1 MAFSYLDKTK
11 LSEMARAAKDAMQP
25 FFDSFDEY
33 ERIAQNKPKSNIPQG
48 LPKVTDGTI
57 AAYVSSTPKAI
68 IQQIPTG
75 EVEALDE
82 DKDLAGIAEL
92 VLTEN
97 ILPNANSTGT
107 VIQKSWAALSKAI
120 VYGSQPAYVFFKQDG
135 DYTGADFK
143 LPNIRDVWHEPGK
156 VYDKDCNYKFLRSW
170 FQPSDIK
177 AIIASHSKLEKT
189 PWDIEKLKGLEEKE
203 KDYKQDEKASHNKGI
218 EIIFGFQK
226 GAGAKIYGFTL
237 DDGEILYEETNP
249 DPTGAI
255 PIVSLYADVDLISP
269 LGRSPISPVIGHQ
282 NMLDTEMQMYQF
294 AQALGLAPPVIKR
307 GAYSSAILQMKPNAI
322 WDLGVGETNS
332 ATLLNVNTGAQNN
345 FANNYSLIKTQIM
358 NHTNLQDSSA
368 SATAGNIGYSKTH
381 AGVEQQQQRINI
393 NNNQLLKN
401 FESWFGDICKI
412 MLNIHFALNHGKED
426 IKLTEQ
432 YIKRRQIQDPDFE
445 AESATVSYDKVIKG
459 FDFKISASTT
469 KVKDDGESIEK
480 LEKLLQLAVQYPDLQ
495 NIYNIQKVG
504 ARIISKLGV
513 EDPEELIIN
522 PDKDGNG
529 IPDIEEQTEESQE
542 VEDGYLS
549 EFNQ

>member
-11 LSEMARAAKDAMQP
+11 LVEMAKAAKEAMQP

-33 ERIAQNKPKSNIPQG
+33 ERIAQNKPKNNIPDG
-48 LPKVTDGTI
+48 LPRVTDGTV

-75 EVEALDE
+75 EVDSLDE
-82 DKDLAGIAEL
+82 DKELAGIAEL
-92 VLTEN
+92 VLSEK
-97 ILPNANSTGT
+97 ILPNANSTGS

-120 VYGSQPAYVFFKQDG
+120 IYGSQPAYVFFKQEG
-135 DYTGADFK
+135 NYIGADFK

-177 AIIASHSKLEKT
+177 AIIARNSNLKDT
-189 PWDIEKLKGLEEKE
+189 PWNIEKLKNLEEKE
-203 KDYKQDEKASHNKGI
+203 KDYKQDERANHNKGI

-226 GAGAKIYGFTL
+226 GIGAKIYGFTL
-237 DDGEILYEETNP
+237 DDGEIVYEEKNP

-255 PIVSLYADVDLISP
+255 PIVSLYADVDLINP
-269 LGRSPISPVIGHQ
+269 LGRSPISPVVGHQ

-294 AQALGLAPPVIKR
+294 SQALGLAPPVIKR
-307 GAYSSAILQMKPNAI
+307 GAFSSAILQMKPNAI
-322 WDLGVGETNS
+322 WDLGVSEMNS

-358 NHTNLQDSSA
+358 NHTNLQDSSI
-368 SATAGNIGYSKTH
+368 SSNVGNVGYSKTH

-401 FESWFGDICKI
+401 FENWFGDICKI
-412 MLNIHFALNHGKED
+412 MLNVHFALSHGEEE

-432 YIKRRQIQDPDFE
+432 YIKRRKVQDPDFSWK
-445 AESATVSYDKVIKG
+445 SATIFYDKVKNG
-459 FDFKISASTT
+459 FDFKISASTS
-469 KVKDDGESIEK
+469 KIKDDGDSIEK

-495 NIYNIQKVG
+495 RIYNIQKVG
-504 ARIISKLGV
+504 ARIINKLGV

-529 IPDIEEQTEESQE
+529 IPDDQEYIEEQG

-549 EFNQ
+549 EFSQ